1 MITDEQLSEELEY
14 LSGTDEEAANAKA
27 LVKALE
33 RKEKTV
39 KAIGFLK
46 AEGTVAS
53 REHKA
58 VSSVAWGEHIE
69 TYQNAVA
76 DSETLENKR
85 NTAALVVEVWRS
97 LQANRRRGNI

>member
-1 MITDEQLSEELEY
+1 MITDEELSEKLAY
-14 LSGTDEEAANAKA
+14 LAETDDKAAIAKA

-39 KAIGFLK
+39 KAMGFLE

-58 VSSVAWGEHIE
+58 VSSDEWDKHVND
-69 TYQNAVA
+69 YKSAVA
-76 DSETLENKR
+76 DSETYENKR
-85 NTAALVVEVWRS
+85 NTAALVCEVWRT